1 MALAAAAR
9 SGGDRDAPGRCRRPR
24 RGARR
29 AGAPG
34 DHAAPHRRPRAADE
48 PRDPRPGARP
58 RSGRPARLPG
68 AARGP
73 PAARGVDRGPGD
85 RGGGPRPGRARRP
98 VRLPGRGARG
108 RAAADLARRRSGPR
122 ELARRARGHRA
133 RRARGP
139 GVDRRARGAR
149 ARAHRH
155 LEPARALQPRI
166 RLRDRGDAFPDGARA
181 GRVRAPPDADRRRAV
196 RDARAQGVRGQGAG
210 RRRAAPPPRIRAV
223 RGGAPPRGRAGG
235 GPLDDGAGAGAAR
248 RLRVAGRGGAR
259 PRGAHR
265 HPHRTEHVGQVRLP
279 PPDGPHRDHGADRRL
294 RPGARGA
301 RGRDRPRVHAGR
313 RAGQP
318 RPRPEHIPRGGRPR
332 DVDVRRPRDRLGGR
346 RSPARPRARRQGPVR
361 DALPR
366 AHAARGPARR
376 RAQLPRG
383 RARVERR
390 DRLPAQ
396 GAAGRH
402 RPELRRPGRAAG
414 GAAGGGDRAL
424 EGAPGRAG
432 RGRPD
437 AHRRQRRRAARA
449 LRARRTRSAP
459 GRAGEPRPGPSHTAR
474 GAEHPGEVAAAAR
487 RSLIRIRRLPD
498 HLVNKIAAGEVVE
511 RPASAVKEL
520 VENALDAGALTITV
534 DLRDGGS
541 ALIRVTDDGIGMT
554 ADELP
559 LALERHATSK
569 LARDEDLDAI
579 ATLGFRGEALA
590 AICAVSRF
598 TLTSC
603 ARGVLQGLR
612 LAGEGGTVKQRL
624 EVPADAGTSVEVRD
638 LFFNTPARLKF
649 LKSSATEL
657 SASLRALT
665 QLALAHPRTHVRV
678 ANNGRAVLTVPA
690 ASELRARVG
699 AVWGH
704 DVAERLLAVD
714 RTEHGVRVQGLISPP
729 DLARGNRDEIVLI
742 VNGRPV
748 RDPALL
754 QATLDAYR
762 PLLPRDRFPVALLAI
777 TLAET
782 DVDVNVHPTKAWVR
796 FRHPRLIYEMVA
808 AATLGGL
815 RRPAVMPDVGPRAE
829 GGRLDEEAPGG
840 VAEQTA
846 LFGVAALVEPR
857 ALFGRVLGQ
866 VQDTFVVS
874 TSDEEVFFLDQHVA
888 HERVLFERL
897 QRDLRAGT
905 PAAQSLLF
913 AEPLELAPASC
924 ALLERWRAPLE
935 RLGFAFEGLGTAAVV
950 VRAVPALLKG
960 SEPRRLIEAAVDEF
974 GGPGVGEPT
983 LDRALA
989 FVACRAAVKANMPLA
1004 REEMDRLV
1012 AELSVTET
1020 PYFCPHGRPIVSRV
1034 SLHDIRRELKRTW

>member
-1 MALAAAAR
+1 M
-9 SGGDRDAPGRCRRPR
+9 
-24 RGARR
+24 
-29 AGAPG
+29 
-34 DHAAPHRRPRAADE
+34 
-48 PRDPRPGARP
+48 
-58 RSGRPARLPG
+58 
-68 AARGP
+68 
-73 PAARGVDRGPGD
+73 
-85 RGGGPRPGRARRP
+85 
-98 VRLPGRGARG
+98 
-108 RAAADLARRRSGPR
+108 
-122 ELARRARGHRA
+122 
-133 RRARGP
+133 
-139 GVDRRARGAR
+139 
-149 ARAHRH
+149 
-155 LEPARALQPRI
+155 
-166 RLRDRGDAFPDGARA
+166 
-181 GRVRAPPDADRRRAV
+181 
-196 RDARAQGVRGQGAG
+196 
-210 RRRAAPPPRIRAV
+210 
-223 RGGAPPRGRAGG
+223 
-235 GPLDDGAGAGAAR
+235 
-248 RLRVAGRGGAR
+248 
-259 PRGAHR
+259 
-265 HPHRTEHVGQVRLP
+265 
-279 PPDGPHRDHGADRRL
+279 
-294 RPGARGA
+294 
-301 RGRDRPRVHAGR
+301 
-313 RAGQP
+313 
-318 RPRPEHIPRGGRPR
+318 
-332 DVDVRRPRDRLGGR
+332 
-346 RSPARPRARRQGPVR
+346 
-361 DALPR
+361 
-366 AHAARGPARR
+366 
-376 RAQLPRG
+376 
-383 RARVERR
+383 
-390 DRLPAQ
+390 
-396 GAAGRH
+396 
-402 RPELRRPGRAAG
+402 
-414 GAAGGGDRAL
+414 
-424 EGAPGRAG
+424 
-432 RGRPD
+432 
-437 AHRRQRRRAARA
+437 
-449 LRARRTRSAP
+449 
-459 GRAGEPRPGPSHTAR
+459 
-474 GAEHPGEVAAAAR
+474 AAAAR
-487 RSLIRIRRLPD
+487 RALIRIRRLPD

-520 VENALDAGALTITV
+520 VENALDAGALTVTV

-554 ADELP
+554 AEELP

-603 ARGVLQGLR
+603 PRGASQGLR
-612 LAGEGGTVKQRL
+612 LGGEGGTVKQRL
-624 EVPADAGTSVEVRD
+624 EVPADSGTSVEVRD

-678 ANNGRAVLTVPA
+678 ANNGRAVLTAPA
-690 ASELRARVG
+690 ATELRPRVG

-704 DVAERLLAVD
+704 AVAERLVAVD
-714 RTEHGVRVQGLISPP
+714 RTEHGVGVRGLISPP

-762 PLLPRDRFPVALLAI
+762 PLLPRDRFPVVLLAI
-777 TLAET
+777 TLSEA

-815 RRPAVMPDVGPRAE
+815 RRPAVVPDVGPRAE
-829 GGRLDEEAPGG
+829 GRLDETAPSG

-846 LFGVAALVEPR
+846 LFGVTAALGPR

-897 QRDLRAGT
+897 QHELRDGT
-905 PAAQSLLF
+905 PAAQTLLF
-913 AEPLELAPASC
+913 PEPLELPPASC

-935 RLGFAFEGLGTAAVV
+935 RLGFAFEGLGTATVV

-960 SEPRRLIEAAVDEF
+960 NEPKRLIEAAVDEF
-974 GGPGVGEPT
+974 GGPGAGEPT

-989 FVACRAAVKANMPLA
+989 FVACRAAVKANMPLG

-1012 AELSVTET
+1012 AELSTTET